1 MNATAMEKPSWEY
14 DLITSMTE
22 TFPCEQI
29 TTIQLQWE
37 EGEEMGRRWEE
48 WGIGKSSRGDRVR
61 FR

>member
-37 EGEEMGRRWEE
+37 EGEGRRGEKGREGEEMG
-48 WGIGKSSRGDRVR
+48 GDGKNGV
-61 FR
+61 

>member
-29 TTIQLQWE
+29 TTIKLQWE
-37 EGEEMGRRWEE
+37 EGEGRRGGKNGRG
-48 WGIGKSSRGDRVR
+48 WGGDGKNGV
-61 FR
+61 